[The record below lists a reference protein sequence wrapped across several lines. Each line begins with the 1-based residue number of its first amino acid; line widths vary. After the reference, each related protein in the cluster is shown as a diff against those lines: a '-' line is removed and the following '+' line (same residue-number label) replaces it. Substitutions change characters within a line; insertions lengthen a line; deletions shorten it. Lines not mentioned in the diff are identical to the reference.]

1 MKTIFAK
8 YNSERLPKYQ
18 IVTKIV
24 EDNDKKRYALKEP
37 LCEEAKE
44 HIESVYKNYKLLRS
58 TYDINLVKPTIVEN
72 GILFE
77 MAEGRSLENI
87 LLDSIAQNDETSF
100 QRYINKFLDFVNF
113 AQFSV
118 NSTSS
123 LFILLANSILL
134 SSPNVKSGNSLITK
148 MQRLARG
155 IIPK

>member
-1 MKTIFAK
+1 MRTIFAK

-44 HIESVYKNYKLLRS
+44 HMENIYKNYELLRS

-77 MAEGRSLENI
+77 MEEGR
-87 LLDSIAQNDETSF
+87 
-100 QRYINKFLDFVNF
+100 
-113 AQFSV
+113 
-118 NSTSS
+118 
-123 LFILLANSILL
+123 
-134 SSPNVKSGNSLITK
+134 
-148 MQRLARG
+148 
-155 IIPK
+155 